1 MKEEVGE
8 FEEDLDEERG
18 LKKAGVKTEALNKN
32 KEVREERE
40 KISNMVNLIL
50 EGLIS
55 QEESGQKLYW
65 NIRTLEEALKDSRK

>member
-55 QEESGQKLYW
+55 QEESGQKLY
-65 NIRTLEEALKDSRK
+65 

>member
-8 FEEDLDEERG
+8 FEEDLDEQKG
-18 LKKAGVKTEALNKN
+18 LKKVEGGVKPKALNKN
-32 KEVREERE
+32 IEVREEGE

-55 QEESGQKLYW
+55 QEESGQKLY
-65 NIRTLEEALKDSRK
+65 

>member
-8 FEEDLDEERG
+8 FEEDLDEQKD
-18 LKKAGVKTEALNKN
+18 LKKAEGVVKPEALNKN
-32 KEVREERE
+32 IEVRDERE

-55 QEESGQKLYW
+55 QEESGQKLY
-65 NIRTLEEALKDSRK
+65 

>member
-8 FEEDLDEERG
+8 FEEDLDEQKD
-18 LKKAGVKTEALNKN
+18 LKKAGVVKPEALNKN
-32 KEVREERE
+32 IEVRDEGE

-55 QEESGQKLYW
+55 QEESGQKLY
-65 NIRTLEEALKDSRK
+65 

>member
-8 FEEDLDEERG
+8 FEKDLDEEKG
-18 LKKAGVKTEALNKN
+18 LKKAEEGVKTEALNKN
-32 KEVREERE
+32 IEVRDEGE

-55 QEESGQKLYW
+55 QEESGQKLY
-65 NIRTLEEALKDSRK
+65 